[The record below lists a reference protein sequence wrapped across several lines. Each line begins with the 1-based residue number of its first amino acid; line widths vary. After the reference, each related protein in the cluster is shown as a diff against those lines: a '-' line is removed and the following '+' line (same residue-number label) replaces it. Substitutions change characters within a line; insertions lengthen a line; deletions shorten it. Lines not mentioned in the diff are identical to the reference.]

1 MADRYSSS
9 GAQFQRSLRLIDG
22 IMLVSGVMIGSGIF
36 IVSAE
41 IARTVGGA
49 GYFMLVWV
57 LSGVM
62 TVIGAVSY
70 GELSG
75 MFPHAGG
82 QYVYLRESLH
92 PLVGF
97 LYGWAFFLVI
107 ETGTIAAVAVAFAKY
122 TAYLLPQ
129 IGEDHILWQ
138 MGSFAVNRAQLL
150 AIAMILVLTY
160 VNTRGIRTGKWIQFI
175 FTLTKILALLLL
187 VVLGL
192 WIGFEPQVWRANW
205 QQAWHASQLVSEH
218 GQSIWQPSTGIQLI
232 GLTAVAMVGA
242 LFSSDAWNSVTFI
255 AAEIKKPE
263 KNIGR
268 SMFLGTLLVT
278 VIYVLCNVMYAGVL
292 PMQEIATAP
301 ADRVASVAAGH
312 FLGAIGAGI
321 IAVMIMISTFGCNN
335 GLVLSGARV
344 YYTMAGDGL
353 FFSSA
358 GKLNEKG
365 VPETALWM
373 QGIWAS
379 LLCISGKYSDLLNY
393 VIFVVLIFYV
403 LTIMGIIR
411 LRKIRPDQYRPYRV
425 FGYPYLPILY
435 ILMAICI
442 CISLLWLR
450 PDYTWPGLIIVL
462 IGIPVY
468 YGFIRSHSKSS
479 SVRSQTNT

>member
-1 MADRYSSS
+1 MEKHSSS

-22 IMLVSGVMIGSGIF
+22 VMLVSGVMIGSGIF

-41 IARTVGGA
+41 IARTVGGV
-49 GYFMLVWV
+49 GYLLLVWV

-62 TVIGAVSY
+62 TIIGALSY

-82 QYVYLRESLH
+82 QYVYLREALH
-92 PLVGF
+92 PLIGF

-129 IGEDHILWQ
+129 VGEDYIIWQ
-138 MGSFAVNRAQLL
+138 IGGFAVNRAQLL
-150 AIAMILVLTY
+150 AIAMILFLTY
-160 VNTRGIRTGKWIQFI
+160 VNTRGIRTGKWIQLI
-175 FTLTKILALLLL
+175 FTLAKILALLLL
-187 VVLGL
+187 VILGL
-192 WIGFEPQVWRANW
+192 WIGFQAQVWQANW
-205 QQAWHASQLVSEH
+205 QQAWHAFQVVFQN
-218 GQSIWQPSTGIQLI
+218 GQTIQQPSSGILLI
-232 GLTAVAMVGA
+232 GLTGVAMVGA

-278 VIYVLCNVMYAGVL
+278 IVYLLCNVMYVGVL
-292 PMQEIATAP
+292 SMHEIATAP
-301 ADRVASVAAGH
+301 ADRVASAAAVH
-312 FLGAIGAGI
+312 FLGTWGAGM
-321 IAVMIMISTFGCNN
+321 IAAMIMISTFGCNN

-344 YYTMAGDGL
+344 YYTMANDRL
-353 FFSSA
+353 FFSPA

-365 VPETALWM
+365 VPATALWL

-403 LTIMGIIR
+403 LTIVGIIR
-411 LRKIRPDQYRPYRV
+411 LRKTRPDLHRPYRAV
-425 FGYPYLPILY
+425 GYPYLPVLY
-435 ILMAICI
+435 IAMAICI

-462 IGIPVY
+462 IGIPMY
-468 YGFIRSHSKSS
+468 YAFIRRQKSS
-479 SVRSQTNT
+479 SVSSQS

>member
-1 MADRYSSS
+1 MAAEAHSSS

-41 IARTVGGA
+41 IARTVGGT
-49 GYFMLVWV
+49 GYLMLVWI

-82 QYVYLRESLH
+82 QYVYLREALH
-92 PLVGF
+92 PLLGF

-129 IGEDHILWQ
+129 VGEEHVLLHLGDFMI
-138 MGSFAVNRAQLL
+138 NRAQLL
-150 AIAMILVLTY
+150 GIAMILFLTY

-175 FTLTKILALLLL
+175 FTLAKILALLLL

-192 WIGFEPQVWRANW
+192 WVGFEPRVWQLNW
-205 QQAWHASQLVSEH
+205 QHAWQAFQWVSQNEQMAQQSVSGVMLV
-218 GQSIWQPSTGIQLI
+218 
-232 GLTAVAMVGA
+232 GLLGVAMVGA

-255 AAEIKKPE
+255 AAEIKRPE

-278 VIYVLCNVMYAGVL
+278 LVYILCNMMYVGVL
-292 PMQEIATAP
+292 PMQQIASAP
-301 ADRVASVAAGH
+301 ADRVASAAAGQ
-312 FLGAIGAGI
+312 FLGHIGAGI
-321 IAVMIMISTFGCNN
+321 IAAMIMISTFGCNN

-344 YYTMAGDGL
+344 YYTMARDGL
-353 FFSSA
+353 FFAPA
-358 GKLNEKG
+358 GKLNAKG
-365 VPETALWM
+365 VPAVALWL

-403 LTIMGIIR
+403 LTILGIIR
-411 LRKIRPDQYRPYRV
+411 LRFTRPDQYRPYRA
-425 FGYPYLPILY
+425 FGYPYLPVLY
-435 ILMAICI
+435 ILMALCI
-442 CISLLWLR
+442 CVSLLWLR

-462 IGIPVY
+462 VGIPVY
-468 YGFIRSHSKSS
+468 YGFIRRQKTSS
-479 SVRSQTNT
+479 EPTKTAF